1 MAGKASSAGAPP
13 LISALPGR
21 ETPAVAPPLIL
32 AVRPAYDEGV
42 GENVLASYPSPSGRA
57 VTKEITQLDEICR
70 AFIEMCPL
78 AILSTASPDGDPD
91 LTPRGGEPGFIR
103 VLGPDRLLLPD
114 RPGNNRLDN
123 LRKVAA
129 NPRVALLCLVP
140 GIDETLRVYG
150 RAALL
155 PAEEVAAD
163 TSERGRPAR
172 SVLLIHVDRAFMHC
186 AKALMRGRVWDPDA
200 RVPRDSFPTM
210 GEIMRAHAGG
220 GGPVESQEE
229 MVRRYQPQL

>member
-1 MAGKASSAGAPP
+1 M
-13 LISALPGR
+13 
-21 ETPAVAPPLIL
+21 
-32 AVRPAYDEGV
+32 
-42 GENVLASYPSPSGRA
+42 GEDVLASYPSPSGRS
-57 VTKEITQLDEICR
+57 VTKEISQLDDICR

-78 AILSTASPDGDPD
+78 AILSTATPDGEPD

-114 RPGNNRLDN
+114 RPGNNRLDS

-140 GIDETLRVYG
+140 GIDETLRVFG
-150 RAALL
+150 RAELL
-155 PAEEVAAD
+155 AAGAVGID

-172 SVLLIHVDRAFMHC
+172 SVLLIHVSKAYMQC

-200 RVPRDSFPTM
+200 RVPRDSFPSM

-220 GGPVESQEE
+220 SGPVESQEE

>member
-1 MAGKASSAGAPP
+1 M
-13 LISALPGR
+13 
-21 ETPAVAPPLIL
+21 
-32 AVRPAYDEGV
+32 
-42 GENVLASYPSPSGRA
+42 GENVLTSYPSPSGRA

-70 AFIEMCPL
+70 AFIELCPL
-78 AILSTASPDGDPD
+78 AILSTATADGDPD

-140 GIDETLRVYG
+140 GIDETLRVFG
-150 RAALL
+150 RAELL
-155 PAEEVAAD
+155 PADAVDID

-172 SVLLIHVDRAFMHC
+172 SVLLIHVDKAFMHC
-186 AKALMRGRVWDPDA
+186 AKALIRGRVWDPDA
-200 RVPRDSFPTM
+200 RVPRDSFPSM
-210 GEIMRAHAGG
+210 GEIMRAHGG
-220 GGPVESQEE
+220 GAGPVESQEE
-229 MVRRYQPQL
+229 MIRRYQPQL

>member
-1 MAGKASSAGAPP
+1 MRPRDSGPGAAAYV
-13 LISALPGR
+13 ALPR
-21 ETPAVAPPLIL
+21 A
-32 AVRPAYDEGV
+32 AYDGRV
-42 GENVLASYPSPSGRA
+42 GEDILASYPSPSGRA
-57 VTKEITQLDEICR
+57 VTKEITQLDDICR

-78 AILSTASPDGDPD
+78 AILSTASADGEPD

-140 GIDETLRVYG
+140 GIDETLRVFG
-150 RAALL
+150 RTELLAAD
-155 PAEEVAAD
+155 AVEID

-172 SVLLIHVDRAFMHC
+172 SVLLIHVDKAYMHC

-200 RVPRDSFPTM
+200 RVPRDSFPSM
-210 GEIMRAHAGG
+210 GEIMRAHGG
-220 GGPVESQEE
+220 GSGPVESQEE